1 MKAFPTV
8 EAVAI
13 APKGDYLVAVVQ
25 PASIDVKKLLSHVS
39 MALPPYA
46 IPQHVMATDSLPTTR
61 AGKIDYKTMTEMVF
75 TASTQETRKLGTS
88 IERTVAVAFKRV
100 LELHQLIPM
109 TAQSNFIGLGGD
121 SLQ

>member
-1 MKAFPTV
+1 MNDLEVRIAKAFPTV

-13 APKGDYLVAVVQ
+13 TPKGDYLVAIVQ

-39 MALPPYA
+39 MVLPPYA

-75 TASTQETRKLGTS
+75 TASTQETRELSTS
-88 IERTVAVAFKRV
+88 T
-100 LELHQLIPM
+100 
-109 TAQSNFIGLGGD
+109 
-121 SLQ
+121 